1 MVGRGGIG
9 KWLIGGIGDEEGIE
23 EGGEEEEEEVGSWW
37 RLGGKRRGFSLV
49 VVAVGGEQCL
59 LRRKGLG
66 AKEEEEEAIEGE
78 GGWGRWVEGVAR
90 VVEDRWWGEVVGLMG
105 GRCLLVDG
113 SVGRGEPVVVE
124 VLVGG
129 EEIVEGG
136 SVGVE
141 PLEAVGQD
149 SRCSRNR
156 EMPGKGRW
164 QYGQVI
170 GEGWDVV
177 EEEESREV
185 R

>member
-37 RLGGKRRGFSLV
+37 HLGGKRRGFSLV

-90 VVEDRWWGEVVGLMG
+90 VVEDRWWGEVVGRYPRVHQTGTLIQG
-105 GRCLLVDG
+105 SRLVD
-113 SVGRGEPVVVE
+113 
-124 VLVGG
+124 
-129 EEIVEGG
+129 
-136 SVGVE
+136 
-141 PLEAVGQD
+141 
-149 SRCSRNR
+149 
-156 EMPGKGRW
+156 PGWTKSNGIMDN
-164 QYGQVI
+164 GL
-170 GEGWDVV
+170 
-177 EEEESREV
+177 
-185 R
+185 